1 MESRKITFKIFAD
14 CNMQIKSM
22 SVRYFIFLA
31 IIIRQYAKGKHSQT
45 FNNPGYFKIG
55 GMLSDGDSEAFFNE
69 TIDNLNFASQYVNK
83 GVTYG
88 HVVIAMDSNPIRTA
102 LNVCKFLIAQKVY
115 AIIVSHPPVG
125 ELSPAAV
132 SYTSGF
138 YHIPVIGISSRDS
151 AFSDKNIHV
160 SFLRTVPPYSH
171 QADVWV
177 ELLKYFNY
185 MKVIFI
191 HSSDTDGRSLL
202 GRFQSTSQILEDDM
216 EVKIQVENVIE
227 FEPGLSNFKSE
238 LLLLKSAQS
247 RVYLMYASA
256 EDAEIIFKNAAELN
270 MTGAGYVWL
279 VTEQALNSN
288 NVPEGVLGLKLINV
302 TNEKSHIKDSLYV
315 LVSALREMNQTESI
329 TEAPQDCDNSG
340 LIWETGK
347 KLFEYVR
354 QQTLENGATGRVAF
368 DDNGDRIYAEYDVVN
383 SRLSNKFVSVGQY
396 YYSSESSKMKLIVND
411 SIIIW
416 PGKIKNKPEGFLIPT
431 HLKVLTVEEKPFVYV
446 RKATGM
452 KCEVEEVLCP
462 NYKSNKDD
470 VLSS

>member
-247 RVYLMYASA
+247 RVYLMYAS
-256 EDAEIIFKNAAELN
+256 
-270 MTGAGYVWL
+270 
-279 VTEQALNSN
+279 
-288 NVPEGVLGLKLINV
+288 
-302 TNEKSHIKDSLYV
+302 YV

-462 NYKSNKDD
+462 NYKSNKGKWIKTN
-470 VLSS
+470 

>member
-151 AFSDKNIHV
+151 AFSDK
-160 SFLRTVPPYSH
+160 
-171 QADVWV
+171 
-177 ELLKYFNY
+177 
-185 MKVIFI
+185 
-191 HSSDTDGRSLL
+191 
-202 GRFQSTSQILEDDM
+202 
-216 EVKIQVENVIE
+216 VENVIE

-462 NYKSNKDD
+462 NYKSNKGKWIKTN
-470 VLSS
+470 